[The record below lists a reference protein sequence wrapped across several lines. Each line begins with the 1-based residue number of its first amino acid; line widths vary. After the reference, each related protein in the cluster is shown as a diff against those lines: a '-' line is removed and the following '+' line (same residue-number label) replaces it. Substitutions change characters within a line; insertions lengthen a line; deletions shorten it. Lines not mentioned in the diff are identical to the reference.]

1 MNKIERISSIL
12 IKLQSRRNVTAQQ
25 ISDEFGISLR
35 TVYRDVQILIEAGIP
50 IVSNMGVGYSIM
62 EGYKLPPL
70 MFSVDEAIA
79 FLMAE
84 KQLSLQ
90 YNVDS
95 YELYRNGMNKIR
107 SVLRYAN
114 RDILDNFENHI
125 EILELGET
133 QQEMNSCHVLQPL
146 IQSIIEH
153 KISIIEYNASYSME
167 TTTREI
173 EPAGLFFMFG
183 QWYVLAW
190 CKLRSDYRSFKLSRI
205 NMIQTTDK
213 PFEKSH
219 PPTKTLIKQIY
230 TPPTYHQVIVKVE
243 KRALF
248 GIGSMKYNHGMVSEE
263 DSGEFVIQTYH
274 VGSLDYFARWYLSF
288 ADMATIIKSAE
299 LKEMVKNLIKNLR

>member
-25 ISDEFGISLR
+25 IAVEFGISLR
-35 TVYRDVQILIEAGIP
+35 TVYRDVRVLIEAGIP

-90 YNVDS
+90 YNVDC
-95 YELYRNGMNKIR
+95 YELYRNGMDKIR

-114 RDILDNFENHI
+114 RDILDNFDNYI
-125 EILELGET
+125 DILELGDT
-133 QQEMNSCHVLQPL
+133 QQEMNPYQVLPPL
-146 IQSIIEH
+146 IQSIVEH
-153 KISIIEYNASYSME
+153 KISVIEYNASYNME
-167 TTTREI
+167 ITTREI
-173 EPAGLFFMFG
+173 EPTGLFFMFG

-205 NMIQTTDK
+205 NMIQKTDN
-213 PFEKSH
+213 PFENSH
-219 PPTKTLIKQIY
+219 PPIKTLIKQIY
-230 TPPTYHQVIVKVE
+230 TPPTYHHVVVKVE
-243 KRALF
+243 KSALF
-248 GIGSMKYNHGMVSEE
+248 GIGSMKYNHRMVSEV
-263 DSGEFVIQTYH
+263 DDGEYVIQTYQ
-274 VGSLDYFARWYLSF
+274 VSSLEYFARWYLSF
-288 ADMATIIKSAE
+288 ADKATIIESSE
-299 LKEMVKNLIKNLR
+299 LKVKVKELIDKLR